1 MGKEVVTTRSAA
13 DKALAESRQNKS
25 QLDSTKAALGRIEM
39 KDARLRKAL
48 HLKERNLKNLR
59 SQLSQ
64 AATNT
69 TAVLVEHKKLM
80 KELHT
85 EQQELN
91 ATRVMLNAAQKLAKD
106 LARNNSSLGAQ
117 TRNQSALG
125 LVTSK
130 RGKKL
135 ARLKELKKEVV
146 KIHTLL
152 NHDEQLL
159 RRYRQSQKR
168 LRARLKQLPHQ
179 NGTMYASAA
188 KHEQELRQLA
198 LVHDERKRL
207 MDQNRALVA
216 VVEQLRAKL
225 GQNSGGAEM
234 EEEGG
239 AYTP

>member
-1 MGKEVVTTRSAA
+1 
-13 DKALAESRQNKS
+13 
-25 QLDSTKAALGRIEM
+25 M

-130 RGKKL
+130 RARSKKL
-135 ARLKELKKEVV
+135 AHLKELKKEVV
-146 KIHTLL
+146 KIHALL
-152 NHDEQLL
+152 NRDEQLL

-168 LRARLKQLPHQ
+168 LRARLQQLSHQ
-179 NGTMYASAA
+179 NGTMHSSAEEDAA